1 MSDLALYRTLTG
13 RIGRG
18 LPAAMA
24 TVVAAHGSTPRNAGA
39 KMLVFPDATTMGT
52 IGGGCGEGQVIREA
66 IKAML
71 TTGGAGLITVDLTDE
86 LGTKNADVC
95 GGKMLVYVESYPGG
109 AE

>member
-1 MSDLALYRTLTG
+1 MSDITLYRALNE

-18 LPAAMA
+18 LPIALA
-24 TVVAAHGSTPRNAGA
+24 TVIAAHGSTPRNAGA
-39 KMLVFPDATTMGT
+39 KMLVFPDATTLGT

-71 TTGGAGLITVDLTDE
+71 TGSGPTVVSVDLTDE

-95 GGKMLVYVESYPGG
+95 GGKMAVYVEAYGG
-109 AE
+109 G